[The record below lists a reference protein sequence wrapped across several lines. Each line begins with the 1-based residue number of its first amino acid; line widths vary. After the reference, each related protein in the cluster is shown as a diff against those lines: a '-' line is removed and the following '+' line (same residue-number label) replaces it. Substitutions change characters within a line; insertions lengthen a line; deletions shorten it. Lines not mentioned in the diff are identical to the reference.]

1 MRGPYGKRIDQNN
14 KRIHKRC
21 LYNMYNITID
31 MAKTQKMQQ
40 NNPIKYSIKEFLWN
54 SR

>member
-1 MRGPYGKRIDQNN
+1 MRGPYGKRIDQN

-31 MAKTQKMQQ
+31 MAKTKNAAKQSNKIQ
-40 NNPIKYSIKEFLWN
+40 Y
-54 SR
+54 